1 LSRNINTRKTILS
14 EDDLALQS
22 TQKGKLLFTKVR
34 NRLCALLIQKERL
47 TAARIFPENA
57 SKIGAIYLGKVKNV
71 VKNIDAC
78 FVEIAGGEICFLPM
92 KETKGAFL
100 TNRIPDGRI
109 LEGDELLVQIVRD
122 AQKTKQASVTAQ
134 ISISNE
140 VFAISLGKP
149 GVGYSGKLSKEKK
162 EELKAYVKQQNLLK
176 ELCPSEI
183 LPFDPDKLFVG
194 MVIRTKAGE
203 LSEEEWSESFR
214 EISTD
219 WVSILKNA
227 CHRTCFS
234 CLKEATAD
242 FEAVVQQLV
251 YPYEYEEILTDSQI
265 LYTELSEYIVK
276 KLPEKTVRLYEDESF
291 PLTKLYALESKLDT
305 ALEPRVWLKSGGY
318 LVIEPTEALTVID
331 VNSGKYEAKKS
342 NQEAIYRINCE
353 AAEEIALQLRLRNLS
368 GIIVVDFI
376 NMNSKEQQE
385 ELLELLRKFVHR
397 DKQKTAVVD
406 MTSLGLVEIT
416 RKKEYKPLH
425 EQLL

>member
-1 LSRNINTRKTILS
+1 MSRSINTRKTTLS

-34 NRLCALLIQKERL
+34 NRLCALLIQKDRL

-57 SKIGAIYLGKVKNV
+57 GKIGAIYLGKVKNV

-78 FVEIAGGEICFLPM
+78 FVEIAEGEICFLPM
-92 KETKGAFL
+92 KDAKDAFL

-122 AQKTKQASVTAQ
+122 AQKTKQVSVTAQ

-176 ELCPSEI
+176 ELN
-183 LPFDPDKLFVG
+183 PFKLSVG
-194 MVIRTKAGE
+194 MVIRTKAGA
-203 LSEEEWSESFR
+203 LAEEEWNKSFR

-219 WVSILKNA
+219 WVSLFENA
-227 CHRTCFS
+227 CHRTCFT
-234 CLKEATAD
+234 CLREAPAD
-242 FEAVVQQLV
+242 FEAVLQQLV
-251 YPYEYEEILTDSQI
+251 YPYEYEEIITDNQRLYQKLT
-265 LYTELSEYIVK
+265 EYIARNI
-276 KLPEKTVRLYEDESF
+276 PEKKVRLYEDESF
-291 PLTKLYALESKLDT
+291 PLTRLYALESKIST

-368 GIIVVDFI
+368 GIIVADFI
-376 NMNSKEQQE
+376 NMESQE
-385 ELLELLRKFVHR
+385 HREALLELLRKFVYR
-397 DKQKTAVVD
+397 DKQRTMVVD
-406 MTSLGLVEIT
+406 MTPLGLVEIT